1 MADTAPKVAEE
12 ERREAPESVEEK
24 ARLLAERIRKSKH
37 FIAFTGAGI
46 STSAGIPDFRGP
58 EGAWTLRAQG
68 RQRVGKTTSTLQA
81 IPTPTHMALVELQ
94 NRGLLKYLVS
104 QNCDGLHRRSG
115 MLPER
120 ISELHGNSNRE
131 YCKDC
136 DKEYLRDFRA
146 VSTFE
151 KSIHDHRTERKCA
164 RCGGVLLDT
173 IINFGENLWEEP
185 LSRARENASKAD
197 LCLALGSSLTVSPA
211 NEIPETVGRK
221 KRSRTAAGGQLAIC
235 NLQSTPIDELAQL
248 RVWSTTDD
256 LMIRVMKNLD
266 IPIPVFILSRRLSI
280 EFQTIGDGRHQ
291 ITACGVDVD
300 GTPVT
305 FLQSVKLAYN
315 RRVARSEPFVINF
328 RGDIEVGTQFELE
341 LEFMGHYAEPNLM
354 VTYDYTGKMDEKVL
368 HLLEYNPATGE
379 WKTSRLVG
387 DMVANAQHGGVGD
400 VGAHEDHSVIDLTSD

>member
-1 MADTAPKVAEE
+1 MADTAPKVAEK
-12 ERREAPESVEEK
+12 ERREAPESVETK

-115 MLPER
+115 MLP
-120 ISELHGNSNRE
+120 
-131 YCKDC
+131 
-136 DKEYLRDFRA
+136 
-146 VSTFE
+146 
-151 KSIHDHRTERKCA
+151 
-164 RCGGVLLDT
+164 
-173 IINFGENLWEEP
+173 
-185 LSRARENASKAD
+185 
-197 LCLALGSSLTVSPA
+197 
-211 NEIPETVGRK
+211 
-221 KRSRTAAGGQLAIC
+221 
-235 NLQSTPIDELAQL
+235 STPIDELVQL

-266 IPIPVFILSRRLSI
+266 IPIPVFILRRRLSI
-280 EFQTIGDGRHQ
+280 EFHTTGEGRHQ
-291 ITACGVDVD
+291 ITVCGVDVD

-328 RGDIEVGTQFELE
+328 RGDVEVGTQFELE

-379 WKTSRLVG
+379 WKISRLVE
-387 DMVANAQHGGVGD
+387 DAVADAQEGGAGD
-400 VGAHEDHSVIDLTSD
+400 VRAHEDHSIIDLTSD